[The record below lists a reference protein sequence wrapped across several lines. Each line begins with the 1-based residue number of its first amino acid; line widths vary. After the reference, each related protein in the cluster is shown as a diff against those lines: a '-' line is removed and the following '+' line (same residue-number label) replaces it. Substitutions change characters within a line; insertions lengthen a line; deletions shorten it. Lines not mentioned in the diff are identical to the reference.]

1 MRGVALLVTLG
12 ALASCTTAPEP
23 VTRTPQAQQE
33 FEHLVAGKVP
43 GAPVQCLAS
52 YEMNDMVVIDESTV
66 AYRLGGN
73 RVYVNHLQGACNGLG
88 RNAIM
93 VTKSV
98 GGSDSCRGDIVTMVD
113 QSSHMMTGSCAFG
126 EFIPY
131 TRPR

>member
-1 MRGVALLVTLG
+1 MRGVALLVGLG
-12 ALASCTTAPEP
+12 TLASCTTAPEP
-23 VTRTPQAQQE
+23 VTRSPEGQRQ
-33 FEHLVAGKVP
+33 FEQLVAGKVA
-43 GAPVQCLAS
+43 GAPVQCLPS
-52 YEMNDMVVIDESTV
+52 YNMNDMVVIDESTV

-113 QSSHMMTGSCAFG
+113 QSSRMLTGSCAFG
-126 EFIPY
+126 DFIPY
-131 TRPR
+131 ERRR